1 LQQHRVQQ
9 ARGVDQK
16 MRISRDAI
24 VEMLK
29 ERGLDDRASEAQE
42 RLPAVIETENDL
54 GLLSEFGIAADDLV
68 GGLGEVATDDKDM
81 APDDEIGD
89 DDAVPNPGD
98 DAAGTDH
105 DELDE
110 NEDELDDDE
119 REAAGDQ
126 QERR

>member
-42 RLPAVIETENDL
+42 RPPVVIETENDL

-68 GGLGEVATDDKDM
+68 GGLGEVATDDKDR
-81 APDDEIGD
+81 APDDESGD

-110 NEDELDDDE
+110 NEAELDDDE

>member
-42 RLPAVIETENDL
+42 RLPVVIETENDL

>member
-1 LQQHRVQQ
+1 
-9 ARGVDQK
+9 

-42 RLPAVIETENDL
+42 RLPVVIETENDL

-89 DDAVPNPGD
+89 DDAVPSPGDDPAGPGD

-110 NEDELDDDE
+110 NEDELDEDE